1 MREVD
6 KKHGDEC
13 LTLRVFL
20 TTLSCDHNRAA
31 RTSASE
37 NVQVKTGAQTKQQAI
52 RVQQRD
58 GLSRTSYE
66 VGWFGDTVNRTNV
79 CSSLESTLSVI
90 WVSEMG
96 WPGVWV
102 SGIWVSGVRVRDLED

>member
-20 TTLSCDHNRAA
+20 TTLSCDHSRAA

-58 GLSRTSYE
+58 GSTRKSYK
-66 VGWFGDTVNRTNV
+66 VGWFGDTINRGEV
-79 CSSLESTLSVI
+79 CSSLEGAPGVI
-90 WVSEMG
+90 WVS
-96 WPGVWV
+96 
-102 SGIWVSGVRVRDLED
+102 